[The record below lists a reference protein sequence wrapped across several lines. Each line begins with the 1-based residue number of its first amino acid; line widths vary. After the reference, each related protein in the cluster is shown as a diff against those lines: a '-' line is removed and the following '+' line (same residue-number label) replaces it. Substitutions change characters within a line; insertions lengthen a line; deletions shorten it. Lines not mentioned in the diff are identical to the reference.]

1 MLDIRVGEIVEVEDI
16 KGSKKL
22 YKLKVDIGREI
33 REVVA
38 GLKKYYKQNELLG
51 KKVLLL
57 ANLKPAKIFGV
68 LSQGMLL
75 AADDGK
81 TVALLTVNSEKGT
94 KVVVK

>member
-22 YKLKVDIGREI
+22 YKIKIDLGSEV

-38 GLKKYYKQNELLG
+38 GLKKYYTENELLG

-81 TVALLTVNSEKGT
+81 TVALLTVNSKKGT